1 MLYPTIIQDNFFE
14 DINKIVELADSLEY
28 APCPVGRWPGERSEK
43 LHLVHPQFF
52 NHFCSKFTKLLFPNQ
67 NVDYNCT
74 LQFQRISNDHTQGGW
89 IHKDP
94 NDVTA
99 IVYISK
105 HKNCGT
111 SLYKAKDFFTFGDPE
126 LESFKNKSYMTK
138 KFTKQS
144 EKARLLANEQY
155 EKTLEIMSLQ
165 NRLIAFEGLN
175 PHGVENFREDLDE
188 DRVTLIGF
196 FHHISASGLKY
207 PTVESR
213 RVL

>member
-14 DINKIVELADSLEY
+14 DINSVIDLADSLEY
-28 APCPVGRWPGERSEK
+28 APCPVGRWPGERTQE

-52 NHFCSKFTKLLFPNQ
+52 NYFCTKLTKLIFPNQ
-67 NVDYNCT
+67 NVDFSCS
-74 LQFQRISNDHTQGGW
+74 LHFQKISNDYTKGGW

-94 NDVTA
+94 YDLTA

-111 SLYKAKDFFTFGDPE
+111 SLYKAKDFFMFGDPQ
-126 LESFKNKSYMTK
+126 LETFKNHSYSTR

-144 EKARLLANEQY
+144 EQARILANQQY
-155 EKTLEIMSLQ
+155 EKTLEIKSLQ
-165 NRLIAFEGLN
+165 NRLIAFEGLT
-175 PHGVENFREDLDE
+175 PHGVENFTEDLKE

-196 FHHISASGLKY
+196 FHNISALGLKY
-207 PTVESR
+207 PIVESR